1 MANMETRYDNSS
13 TYFDL
18 VVATQSMAVEQQ
30 AALEG
35 AATLSFETQDVT
47 DGNVLTYIEDNFAE
61 FLVNLRFLSKEDQ
74 ELLLSYYILSKTQ
87 AALAILHRSTQSLC
101 SLRIRRALQKMA
113 AFILLGPPTAVSMR
127 LIFLATNLE
136 HALAEPLS
144 RIVEMYAQT
153 RSFQRVAEVL
163 SLHRPD
169 IRRVMSE
176 ASKVLL
182 ESEDPRHTALGAYVW
197 DLIEKASAYG
207 TGLNQRK
214 LAKGGNIFVTDP
226 AILGQFRM
234 RVEDPGFKQVFG
246 GHNELGLGAYT
257 YG

>member
-1 MANMETRYDNSS
+1 MDRQYDNSH

-18 VVATQSMAVEQQ
+18 VVATQSMAVEQR

-35 AATLSFETQDVT
+35 AATLSFETQDLA
-47 DGNVLTYIEDNFAE
+47 DGSVLTYIEDNFPE
-61 FLVNLRFLSKEDQ
+61 FLTNLRFLSTEDQ
-74 ELLLSYYILSKTQ
+74 ELLLSYYLLVKPQ
-87 AALAILHRSTQSLC
+87 KDLAFLHGSTQSLC

-113 AFILLGPPTAVSMR
+113 AFILLGPPTAVSMK
-127 LIFLATNLE
+127 LIFLALNLE

-182 ESEDPRHTALGAYVW
+182 ESPDPRHKALGAYVW

-214 LAKGGNIFVTDP
+214 LAKGGTIFVSDP
-226 AILGQFRM
+226 AILGHFRM
-234 RVEDPGFKQVFG
+234 AVEDPCFAQVFT
-246 GHNELGLGAYT
+246 HCNERL
-257 YG
+257 

>member
-1 MANMETRYDNSS
+1 MERRYDGSS

-18 VVATQSMAVEQQ
+18 VVAAQSMAVEQR

-35 AATLSFETQDVT
+35 AATLSFETQDLA
-47 DGNVLTYIEDNFAE
+47 DGSVLTYIEDNFPA
-61 FLVNLRFLSKEDQ
+61 FLTNLRFLSKEDQ
-74 ELLLSYYILSKTQ
+74 ELLLSYYLLLKPQ
-87 AALAILHRSTQSLC
+87 KDLAFLHGSTQSLC

-113 AFILLGPPTAVSMR
+113 AFILLGPPTAVSMK
-127 LIFLATNLE
+127 LIFLSLDLE
-136 HALAEPLS
+136 HTLGEPLS

-153 RSFQRVAEVL
+153 RSFQRVADAL

-169 IRRVMSE
+169 IRRVMSD

-182 ESEDPRHTALGAYVW
+182 ESTDPRHKALGAYVW
-197 DLIEKASAYG
+197 DVIEKASAYG

-214 LAKGGNIFVTDP
+214 LAKGGTIFVSDP

-234 RVEDPGFKQVFG
+234 RVEDPGFAQVFT
-246 GHNELGLGAYT
+246 HTNDRL
-257 YG
+257 